1 MHREPVFSRVSAP
14 VRTAMPPHL
23 RMSLAQLQ
31 INEKVG
37 RGKPV
42 HLPSELMAHLFAG
55 HEATVKR
62 AVASGGKEDIIAAV
76 EDLMLFMRSLCADVM
91 SVSKRWRDRFK
102 EHCSGEAWKVACEI
116 AGFVP
121 VDPDVVPVN
130 IGDWRPFFKRCYN
143 YLMKISPRSL
153 WHPVGLGYTGRRK
166 LVPGLLKFVSDIK
179 TLMLVHVL
187 DDPLVLQLAS
197 KRLRNDKDVVIAA
210 VKQDGMTL
218 WYASHDLKNDKEVVI
233 AALSGSED
241 PIKVREFVSDS
252 LINDVDVVCAM
263 FWRYPETIVAL
274 RARFQKRI

>member
-1 MHREPVFSRVSAP
+1 MTRVSAP
-14 VRTAMPPHL
+14 ARTAMTPNL
-23 RMSLAQLQ
+23 SMSLAQLQ
-31 INEKVG
+31 IN
-37 RGKPV
+37 GKDERVPRPTSLV
-42 HLPSELMAHLFAG
+42 DLPPDALRVMFGVQKAAVE
-55 HEATVKR
+55 R
-62 AVASGGKEDIIAAV
+62 ALASGSKEAIIAAV
-76 EDLMLFMRSLCADVM
+76 RELWVFQRTTCAMR
-91 SVSKRWRDRFK
+91 VSKGWSVAFE